1 MMTLSEDQN
10 QQSAPAPQGGDD
22 QSQEDRSGRRR
33 RRGRRGG
40 GSREEGQPLRSDS
53 EASSAS
59 APEAPQAPRQ
69 QPPRRNVSQGAP
81 DKQAEPQPPAGD
93 GTSPAGESGDKAG
106 RNRRRNRNR
115 GRGDGNDVPG
125 GNNQQR
131 PTQPAGQPS
140 QPSQD
145 RQRQQRPAQ
154 GQGQR
159 PDQSKGEKKERPPR
173 GSVLNRRSTRGE
185 YVDAPKQRDESPIY
199 VPVSAATVEQ
209 YVNGHKGWQKE
220 VLTTLRSIVQAVAPD
235 IEESIMWSQPVF
247 STNGPVCFYKAYKD
261 YITFGF
267 WRGTELSDPDG
278 LLSGDLTMM
287 RTMTL
292 RSAKDVRRETFEAMV
307 KQAVR
312 LNREKGDPTLS

>member
-1 MMTLSEDQN
+1 MTLSEDQN
-10 QQSAPAPQGGDD
+10 PQQAPAPQGGED
-22 QSQEDRSGRRR
+22 QSRDDRSGRRR

-40 GSREEGQPLRSDS
+40 GSREEGQPQRSES

-59 APEAPQAPRQ
+59 TPQEPQENRQ
-69 QPPRRNVSQGAP
+69 QPPRRNVSGGAP
-81 DKQAEPQPPAGD
+81 DKPAESQLPAGD
-93 GTSPAGESGDKAG
+93 GQSPAGESGERSG

-115 GRGDGNDVPG
+115 GRGEAGEATG
-125 GNNQQR
+125 ANQQR
-131 PTQPAGQPS
+131 PTQPAGQAPS
-140 QPSQD
+140 AAQD
-145 RQRQQRPAQ
+145 RQRQQRPGQ
-154 GQGQR
+154 SQGQR
-159 PDQSKGEKKERPPR
+159 PDQAKGEKKERPPR

-185 YVDAPKQRDESPIY
+185 YVDTPKQREETPIY

-220 VLTTLRSIVQAVAPD
+220 VLATLRGIVQAVDPD

-247 STNGPVCFYKAYKD
+247 SANGPVCFFKAYKD
-261 YITFGF
+261 YVTFGF

-287 RTMTL
+287 RTITL
-292 RSAKDVRRETFEAMV
+292 RSAKDIRREVFEAMV

>member
-1 MMTLSEDQN
+1 MTLSEDQN
-10 QQSAPAPQGGDD
+10 PQQAPAPQGGDD
-22 QSQEDRSGRRR
+22 QSRDDRSGRRR

-40 GSREEGQPLRSDS
+40 GSREEGQPQRSES
-53 EASSAS
+53 EASSES
-59 APEAPQAPRQ
+59 GPQAPQEPRQ
-69 QPPRRNVSQGAP
+69 QPPRRNVSGGAP
-81 DKQAEPQPPAGD
+81 DKPVESQPPASD
-93 GTSPAGESGDKAG
+93 GQSPAGEAGERSG

-115 GRGDGNDVPG
+115 GRGEG
-125 GNNQQR
+125 GEAAGANQQR
-131 PTQPAGQPS
+131 PTQPAGPAPSPS
-140 QPSQD
+140 QE
-145 RQRQQRPAQ
+145 RQRQQRPGGQA
-154 GQGQR
+154 QGQR

-185 YVDAPKQRDESPIY
+185 YVDAPKQREEAPIY

-220 VLTTLRSIVQAVAPD
+220 VLTSLRGIVQGVAPD

-247 STNGPVCFYKAYKD
+247 SVNGPVCFFKAYKD
-261 YITFGF
+261 YVTFGF

-292 RSAKDVRRETFEAMV
+292 RSAKDIRRDVFEGMV